1 MTMIPSTYPFLTTL
15 DGLSTI
21 QQNSSFPITPNNKDV
36 GINNN
41 SQCNDTMLEQKV
53 DKFSST
59 TPNMSAHAKSN
70 VSANES
76 NKDQMSVDED
86 KISTSQS
93 SLDLT
98 LHSRASELMKCKD
111 VYTPSARFNL
121 HKTMHIEKVKPH
133 VISVLCQEN
142 TGSKIILEQE
152 NPHISSP
159 SQFESRNVAP
169 ATFTSSNL
177 DPFTSSNT
185 RFVQVILINF
195 Y

>member
-1 MTMIPSTYPFLTTL
+1 MTMIPATYPFLTTL

-21 QQNSSFPITPNNKDV
+21 QQNSSFPITPNNKNV

-93 SLDLT
+93 S
-98 LHSRASELMKCKD
+98 
-111 VYTPSARFNL
+111 
-121 HKTMHIEKVKPH
+121 
-133 VISVLCQEN
+133 
-142 TGSKIILEQE
+142 
-152 NPHISSP
+152 
-159 SQFESRNVAP
+159 
-169 ATFTSSNL
+169 
-177 DPFTSSNT
+177 
-185 RFVQVILINF
+185 
-195 Y
+195 